1 MVAVDGSDSAW
12 PGYRFLQWLLCLAG
26 AQDGENKLERRPLRR
41 KRFEGRAEVLGLKKI
56 LSRRGC
62 LGDFSSSNGCQTSTT
77 AAMFWRLSFL
87 AISAG
92 LLFGVDIASIGAAL
106 EGMAQEL
113 GLEDN
118 ASEWVVSG
126 AKGGAVFG
134 GLFGGALMVSRG
146 RRTSIRLSALPFFVG
161 PLLILTAQSFWQAF
175 VGRLLMGLGFG
186 LASVA
191 TPSYL
196 SEVVVPVH
204 RGLFEA
210 MYELGIASGMLL
222 AALLNLLLQA
232 LSVDGQLGNLS
243 CWRYQA
249 GLVPC
254 AFAVPLLL
262 LSFTVPESPRWLMQ
276 TATPSSLLASLGE
289 IACLGRPGA
298 RQRLET
304 VKSWTNCENGSEPL
318 EALDAEAFDAEE
330 ESEKASSKDD
340 LIRLWDEKHKAL
352 GNPLFSRQTTPDE
365 EVLQKQRTCG
375 VLLGTFIDV
384 KDILTGKVPSAR
396 QGLTLALAAAVL
408 NQACASTSILIY
420 AQKLLET
427 AGVQGETEQDAQST
441 IIIAAKLV
449 GVILGLFLVE
459 RVTRKALLAAGG
471 AGSAM
476 SLALLLVGMELSNN
490 VLLMIGMGFFVLCF
504 YSTWGIGYWA
514 VVVEVTAVGGPRY
527 ASAAQA
533 MSTATLFFFGW
544 LTSLTFVQVMSLGS
558 LGILVYIV
566 VAVMMFAYG
575 RCWLPETSGH
585 SLEECAYN
593 VEHQVQGDLWDSD
606 GSDDYEVSSSDSS

>member
-1 MVAVDGSDSAW
+1 
-12 PGYRFLQWLLCLAG
+12 
-26 AQDGENKLERRPLRR
+26 
-41 KRFEGRAEVLGLKKI
+41 
-56 LSRRGC
+56 
-62 LGDFSSSNGCQTSTT
+62 
-77 AAMFWRLSFL
+77 MFWRLSFL

-106 EGMAQEL
+106 EGMAQDL

-146 RRTSIRLSALPFFVG
+146 RRTGIRLSALPFFIG
-161 PLLILTAQSFWQAF
+161 PLLIFTAQSFWQAF
-175 VGRLLMGLGFG
+175 IGRLLMGLGFG

-210 MYELGIASGMLL
+210 MYELRIATGMLL

-232 LSVDGQLGNLS
+232 LSVEGQLGTLG

-262 LSFTVPESPRWLMQ
+262 LSFAVPESPRWLMQ
-276 TATPSSLLASLGE
+276 TVTPSSLLASLGE
-289 IACLGRPGA
+289 IVWLGRPGA
-298 RQRLET
+298 RQRMET
-304 VKSWTNCENGSEPL
+304 VKTWTNSENGSE
-318 EALDAEAFDAEE
+318 ALEAFDAEVLDEE
-330 ESEKASSKDD
+330 ESEKANSKDD
-340 LIRLWDEKHKAL
+340 LIRLWDEQHKAL
-352 GNPLFSRQTTPDE
+352 GNPLFSREISRE
-365 EVLQKQRTCG
+365 EVAQKRRTCA
-375 VLLGTFIDV
+375 VLLGTFIDA
-384 KDILTGKVPSAR
+384 KDILIGRVPGAR

-420 AQKLLET
+420 AQKLLQT
-427 AGVQGETEQDAQST
+427 AGVQRQTEQDAQST
-441 IIIAAKLV
+441 IIIAAKLL

-471 AGSAM
+471 AGSAI
-476 SLALLLVGMELSNN
+476 SLALLLVGMQLSSN
-490 VLLMIGMGFFVLCF
+490 VLLMTGMGCFVLCF
-504 YSTWGIGYWA
+504 YSTWGVGYWA
-514 VVVEVTAVGGPRY
+514 VVVEVTTVGGPRY

-533 MSTATLFFFGW
+533 MCTATLFFFGW

-558 LGILVYIV
+558 LGILVYV
-566 VAVMMFAYG
+566 TVAVLMFAYG

-585 SLEECAYN
+585 SLEECAYS
-593 VEHQVQGDLWDSD
+593 VEHQGDACLATDSD
-606 GSDDYEVSSSDSS
+606 GSDDFELSSTDSSERPG